1 MKPHPLTTIIA
12 VAAATML
19 TPNLHA
25 QDITGSIGFGS
36 LGASITGGSFASATS
51 FTPTDPFANAETGV
65 YTGVPVMTPVTFSGF
80 QFNSSVVP
88 SSPLWTF
95 TIGAT
100 TYSYDATSI
109 SSSYNSALQQW
120 DIGGTGVAMVTGYT
134 PTDGTWNVNLS
145 ESGSTIVFDS
155 SAAVTAVPEASTLAL
170 MGSGIMFLAGIG
182 RKLKH

>member
-1 MKPHPLTTIIA
+1 
-12 VAAATML
+12 
-19 TPNLHA
+19 
-25 QDITGSIGFGS
+25 
-36 LGASITGGSFASATS
+36 
-51 FTPTDPFANAETGV
+51 
-65 YTGVPVMTPVTFSGF
+65 MTPVTFSGF